1 VDPLNVRNIRSE
13 THPKKVI
20 VIVIIFV
27 ENYIENAPSFVR
39 APKIFRS
46 ELSGKTVHA
55 TFLNKNCAA
64 AMMRHF

>member
-1 VDPLNVRNIRSE
+1 
-13 THPKKVI
+13 VI

-27 ENYIENAPSFVR
+27 ENYIENASSFVR

-46 ELSGKTVHA
+46 ELSGKTVRA